1 MRVFDDSEVD
11 LSLYGGEDPRYIPA
25 YNITDAAHHLR
36 IPTIT
41 LRSWIRGRGGQGR
54 KRTEPL
60 ILLPDSNLPLLSF
73 INLIEA
79 HILDALRF
87 EHRIPMKNVRNAIA
101 YLQSHYGSQHPL
113 AEYELET
120 NQWDLFIHES
130 GLLINLS
137 KFGQTV
143 MEEVIRAYLR
153 RVEFDHGVIARLYP
167 FIAKDRR
174 QNLEREPKLVLIDP
188 LVNFGQPIL
197 ADSGIPTVA
206 VANRYKAGE
215 SVNRLASDY
224 GCTKAEVEAA
234 IQYEQRIKKA
244 A

>member
-1 MRVFDDSEVD
+1 MNVFEDSEID

-36 IPTIT
+36 VPVVTF
-41 LRSWIRGRGGQGR
+41 RSWIHGRGGAGR

-60 ILLPDSNLPLLSF
+60 IYLPDSNQPYVSF

-87 EHRIPMKNVRNAIA
+87 EHRIPMKNVRNAVS
-101 YLQSHYGSQHPL
+101 YLKSRYGSKHPL
-113 AEYELET
+113 AEYEFYTDRL
-120 NQWDLFIHES
+120 DLLIRES
-130 GLLINLS
+130 GLLINVT

-143 MEEVIRAYLR
+143 MEEVIKAYLR

-167 FIAKDRR
+167 FIVKDRKDK
-174 QNLEREPKLVLIDP
+174 LEKEPKLVVIDP
-188 LVNFGQPIL
+188 LVAFGQPIL
-197 ADSGIPTVA
+197 VKSGIPTA
-206 VANRYKAGE
+206 SIANRRNAGE
-215 SVNRLASDY
+215 SIDALADDY
-224 GCTKAEVEAA
+224 GCEKSEVEAA
-234 IQYEQRIKKA
+234 ISYEQRLKKA